1 MQNAECPTQGS
12 VSAGQGLGS
21 GRGLGAGRSFSFFP
35 SNWVNGCPFFQH
47 MWAKHSVFNSW
58 QKGKF
63 CSLIGE
69 RDYDYGV
76 LKPSFD
82 GYHLISVVLDLWR
95 VLALIM
101 RNSSHFHLKFSLRTF
116 RDAKPRTPTPTPP
129 VTIYSLGVNF
139 QSSGEHFSS
148 GKSLAAVSLK
158 LWNKMMIMTFPSYEP
173 AFHFSRLPSQRTP
186 FKIRNE
192 QAPGRS
198 SLSVSI
204 ILSGV

>member
-1 MQNAECPTQGS
+1 MQNAQRKG
-12 VSAGQGLGS
+12 VWVLG
-21 GRGLGAGRSFSFFP
+21 GAWVLGGVFLFSP
-35 SNWVNGCPFFQH
+35 ATGWTGVLSGCPFFQH

-198 SLSVSI
+198 SLAVSI